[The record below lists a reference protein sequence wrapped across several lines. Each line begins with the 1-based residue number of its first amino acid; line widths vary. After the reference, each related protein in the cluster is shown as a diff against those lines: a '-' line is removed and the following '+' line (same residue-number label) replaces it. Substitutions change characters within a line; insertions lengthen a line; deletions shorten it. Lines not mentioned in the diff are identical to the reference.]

1 MANIPPLTSPIQ
13 FMPAKGKF
21 IVDTLTDPGGA
32 PLSVLEADQGFIL
45 TGRVKLP
52 AWLTGTGH
60 VQLFGLQI
68 GGPFNGLVSGTTI
81 TITGTV
87 PPPPA
92 ATYPWTIT
100 VPAGAIPDPPS
111 PSGIYEFRLSFT
123 FTSPSGVHT
132 DIGGFLDLGTFMVV

>member
-1 MANIPPLTSPIQ
+1 MANIPPITSPIQ
-13 FMPAKGKF
+13 FMPAKGEF
-21 IVDTLTDPGGA
+21 IVDTLTDPGGS
-32 PLSVLEADQGFIL
+32 PLSVLEADRGFTL

-52 AWLTGTGH
+52 AWLAGTGD

-68 GGPFNGLVSGTTI
+68 GGPFNGLVSHTTI
-81 TITGTV
+81 TITGT
-87 PPPPA
+87 PPLV

-100 VPAGAIPDPPS
+100 VPAAAIPDPPS

-123 FTSPSGVHT
+123 FTSPFGVHT